1 MSGEQP
7 LQEVLQVMRKQ
18 DINQM
23 PIVEEGWLVG
33 LLSRKSIMRYL
44 QVWQRL
50 ADDTLL
56 EDIANAANGMDE
68 PWFALRLKLVAQV
81 ANVDFQDIR

>member
-1 MSGEQP
+1 MG
-7 LQEVLQVMRKQ
+7 KQ

-33 LLSRKSIMRYL
+33 LLTWESIMRYP
-44 QVWQRL
+44 QVRQRL
-50 ADDTLL
+50 AGDTWALL
-56 EDIANAANGMDE
+56 LQDIAHAANGMDE
-68 PWFALRLKLVAQV
+68 PWFALRLELVAQV

>member
-1 MSGEQP
+1 M
-7 LQEVLQVMRKQ
+7 QEVLQVIGKQ

-33 LLSRKSIMRYL
+33 LLSWDSIMRYL
-44 QVWQRL
+44 QVLQSL
-50 ADDTLL
+50 ADDTGVLL
-56 EDIANAANGMDE
+56 FEDIANAANGMDE
-68 PWFALRLKLVAQV
+68 PWFALRLELVAQV